1 MDLTGA
7 TCGRY
12 EVWGPIGEG
21 GMSRVWL
28 ARHKHLAVPVILKT
42 LRDFGQHDR
51 AHAHGAPAHP
61 HGTSAQPHA
70 GPAQP
75 HGDPDARGTAPSPAH
90 GGAHAHEPAAAR
102 DGAPASPRAHDDD
115 LTPGDGSSAAL
126 ATGGPFLRLR
136 NEARMMARIP
146 SAKVVRAVDVGVHR
160 GCPYLVQEYIDGLDL
175 AELDAARRRA
185 LRRGLP
191 LWYVCQVTSDVA
203 DALHAAHLTGV
214 LHRDVKPSNLLYSP
228 QIGLRLGD
236 FGIAVTR
243 ELREGVGSGTL
254 RFIAPEAL
262 RGANPT
268 RRADIYSL
276 GATAYDLLYG
286 APPFTELADILGD
299 APVRFPVARSAEEAY
314 FQHVLTKML
323 RRNPDERSHSAHA
336 SERLL
341 GSLARALRPRLPV
354 ISTGRGQWQIDRVR
368 VTCTL
373 GDIVD
378 AEVDGIVN
386 SANDEMRMRS
396 GVGDALR
403 RRGGDVI
410 EEEVLRRGRRALGDC
425 VATGPGA
432 LGCKAVLHAVGGWRE
447 VSCIARTAQRALL
460 LAEELELRT
469 LAVPALGTGM
479 AKVAPEASAFAVASA
494 LKLHLKLGGSRLSE
508 VRFVLY
514 DKITYDLF
522 VEQVGGVFLGD
533 EETSEEQEVA
543 GELAA
548 ALDETVRFGPGSRPH

>member
-42 LRDFGQHDR
+42 LRDFGQDAAGHVHHEQTPPVDDSVSG
-51 AHAHGAPAHP
+51 GA
-61 HGTSAQPHA
+61 SA
-70 GPAQP
+70 GPFA
-75 HGDPDARGTAPSPAH
+75 
-90 GGAHAHEPAAAR
+90 
-102 DGAPASPRAHDDD
+102 
-115 LTPGDGSSAAL
+115 
-126 ATGGPFLRLR
+126 RLR

-175 AELDAARRRA
+175 AELDALRRRA

-214 LHRDVKPSNLLYSP
+214 LHRDVKPSNLLFSP

-243 ELREGVGSGTL
+243 ELRDGMGSGTL

-286 APPFTELADILGD
+286 TPPFTELPDILSD
-299 APVRFPVARSAEEAY
+299 KPVRFPEARSAEEAY
-314 FQHVLTKML
+314 FQHVLTRML

-341 GSLARALRPRLPV
+341 GSLARALRPRMPA
-354 ISTGRGQWQIDRVR
+354 ISLGRGQWLIDKVR
-368 VTCTL
+368 VECVL
-373 GDIVD
+373 GDIAD
-378 AEVDGIVN
+378 AEADGIVN
-386 SANDEMRMRS
+386 SAHDEMKMRA

-410 EEEVLRRGRRALGDC
+410 EEEVLQQGRRALGDC

-432 LGCKAVLHAVGGWRE
+432 LRCKAVLHAVGGWRE
-447 VSCIARTAQRALL
+447 VSCIARTAQRTLL
-460 LAEELELRT
+460 LAEELGLKT

-479 AKVAPEASAFAVASA
+479 ARVAPEASAFAVASA
-494 LKLHLKLGGSRLSE
+494 LRLHLKLGGSRLE
-508 VRFVLY
+508 ALRFVLF
-514 DKITYDLF
+514 DKLTLDLF
-522 VEQVGGVFLGD
+522 IEQVGGVFLGD
-533 EETSEEQEVA
+533 EETSEAQEVA

-548 ALDETVRFGPGSRPH
+548 ALDETVQFGPGSRPL

>member
-1 MDLTGA
+1 MATRAGSVDLSRPRARSFSGIIRRAMDLTGA

-12 EVWGPIGEG
+12 QVWGPIGEG

-42 LRDFGQHDR
+42 LRDFGPHD
-51 AHAHGAPAHP
+51 HASSHG
-61 HGTSAQPHA
+61 
-70 GPAQP
+70 
-75 HGDPDARGTAPSPAH
+75 
-90 GGAHAHEPAAAR
+90 HEHEHEHEHTP
-102 DGAPASPRAHDDD
+102 HDDESEAAVAA
-115 LTPGDGSSAAL
+115 GGS
-126 ATGGPFLRLR
+126 FLRLR

-146 SAKVVRAVDVGVHR
+146 SARVVRAVDVGVHE

-175 AELDAARRRA
+175 AELDALRRRA

-191 LWYVCQVTSDVA
+191 LWYVCHVTSHVA

-228 QIGLRLGD
+228 QVGLRLGD

-243 ELREGVGSGTL
+243 ELRDGVGSGTL
-254 RFIAPEAL
+254 RFIAPESL
-262 RGANPT
+262 RGAPPT

-286 APPFTELADILGD
+286 TPPFTELADLLGD
-299 APVRFPVARSAEEAY
+299 KPVRFPDARSAEEAY
-314 FQHVLTKML
+314 FQHVLAKML

-341 GSLARALRPRLPV
+341 GSLAGALRPKLPA
-354 ISTGRGQWQIDRVR
+354 ISLGRGQWLIDRVR

-373 GDIVD
+373 GDI
-378 AEVDGIVN
+378 AEAEADGIVN
-386 SANDEMRMRS
+386 SAHDEMKMRT

-410 EEEVLRRGRRALGDC
+410 EEEVLKRGRRALGDC

-432 LGCKAVLHAVGGWRE
+432 LRCKAVLHAVGGWRE
-447 VSCIARTAQRALL
+447 VSCIARTAQRTLL
-460 LAEELELRT
+460 LAEELGLET
-469 LAVPALGTGM
+469 LALPALGTGM
-479 AKVAPEASAFAVASA
+479 ARVAPEASAYAVASA
-494 LKLHLKLGGSRLSE
+494 LRLHLMLGGSRLRE
-508 VRFVLY
+508 LRFVLF
-514 DKITYDLF
+514 DRMTHDLF
-522 VEQVGGVFLGD
+522 VDQVGGVFLGD

-548 ALDETVRFGPGSRPH
+548 ALDETVQFGPGSRPR

>member
-42 LRDFGQHDR
+42 LRELGE
-51 AHAHGAPAHP
+51 PAH
-61 HGTSAQPHA
+61 HQRVRREHELVHHDHTREDES
-70 GPAQP
+70 
-75 HGDPDARGTAPSPAH
+75 D
-90 GGAHAHEPAAAR
+90 GGA
-102 DGAPASPRAHDDD
+102 
-115 LTPGDGSSAAL
+115 SSS
-126 ATGGPFLRLR
+126 GPFLRLR

-146 SAKVVRAVDVGVHR
+146 SAKVVRAVDVGVHE
-160 GCPYLVQEYIDGLDL
+160 GFPYLVQEYIDGLDL
-175 AELDAARRRA
+175 AELDALRRRA

-191 LWYVCQVTSDVA
+191 LWYVCLVTSDVA

-228 QIGLRLGD
+228 QVGLRLGD

-243 ELREGVGSGTL
+243 ELRDGAGSGTL

-262 RGANPT
+262 RGAKPT

-286 APPFTELADILGD
+286 TPPFPELSDILSD
-299 APVRFPVARSAEEAY
+299 KPATFPAARSAEEAY
-314 FQHVLTKML
+314 FQHVLAKML
-323 RRNPDERSHSAHA
+323 QRNPDERATSAHA

-341 GSLARALRPRLPV
+341 GSLARALRPKLPA
-354 ISTGRGQWQIDRVR
+354 ISMGRGRWLIDRVR
-368 VTCTL
+368 VSCVL
-373 GDIVD
+373 GDIAD
-378 AEVDGIVN
+378 QEADGIVN
-386 SANDEMRMRS
+386 SAHDEMKMRS

-410 EEEVLRRGRRALGDC
+410 EEEVLRQGRRALGDC
-425 VATGPGA
+425 VSTGPGA
-432 LGCKAVLHAVGGWRE
+432 LKCKAVLHAVGGWRE

-460 LAEELELRT
+460 LAEDLGLKT
-469 LAVPALGTGM
+469 LAIPALGTGM

-494 LKLHLKLGGSRLSE
+494 LKLHLTLGGSRLE
-508 VRFVLY
+508 ELRFVLY
-514 DKITYDLF
+514 DRMTYDLF
-522 VEQVGGVFLGD
+522 AEQVGGVFLGD

-543 GELAA
+543 GALAV
-548 ALDETVRFGPGSRPH
+548 ALDETVQFGPTSRSP

>member
-42 LRDFGQHDR
+42 LRDFGQHGHD
-51 AHAHGAPAHP
+51 HAHP
-61 HGTSAQPHA
+61 H
-70 GPAQP
+70 
-75 HGDPDARGTAPSPAH
+75 AH
-90 GGAHAHEPAAAR
+90 AHAHEHEHEHTPPYDDSSGAA
-102 DGAPASPRAHDDD
+102 
-115 LTPGDGSSAAL
+115 SA
-126 ATGGPFLRLR
+126 GPFGRLR

-146 SAKVVRAVDVGVHR
+146 SAKVVRAVDVGVHE

-175 AELDAARRRA
+175 AELDALRRKA

-191 LWYVCQVTSDVA
+191 LWFVCHVISDVA

-228 QIGLRLGD
+228 QVGLRLGD

-243 ELREGVGSGTL
+243 ELRDGAGSGTL

-262 RGANPT
+262 RGASPT

-299 APVRFPVARSAEEAY
+299 SPARFPDARSAEEAY
-314 FQHVLTKML
+314 FQHVLAKML
-323 RRNPDERSHSAHA
+323 RRDPDERSHSAHA

-341 GSLARALRPRLPV
+341 GSLSRALRPKLPA
-354 ISTGRGQWQIDRVR
+354 IALGRGQWLIDRVR
-368 VTCTL
+368 VTCVL
-373 GDIVD
+373 GDIAD
-378 AEVDGIVN
+378 QEVDGIVN
-386 SANDEMRMRS
+386 SANDEMKMRT

-410 EEEVLRRGRRALGDC
+410 EEEVLRQGRRALGDC

-432 LGCKAVLHAVGGWRE
+432 LKCKAVLHAVGGWRE
-447 VSCIARTAQRALL
+447 VSCIARTAQRTLL
-460 LAEELELRT
+460 LAEDLGLRT
-469 LAVPALGTGM
+469 IAIPALGTGM
-479 AKVAPEASAFAVASA
+479 ARVAAEASAFAVASA

-508 VRFVLY
+508 LRFVLF
-514 DKITYDLF
+514 DRLTYELF

-543 GELAA
+543 GELAV
-548 ALDETVRFGPGSRPH
+548 ALDETVKFGPGSRPRP

>member
-1 MDLTGA
+1 MRVFSGLTIFFDTMAGAMDLTGA

-42 LRDFGQHDR
+42 LRESVQSQVPLD
-51 AHAHGAPAHP
+51 
-61 HGTSAQPHA
+61 
-70 GPAQP
+70 
-75 HGDPDARGTAPSPAH
+75 
-90 GGAHAHEPAAAR
+90 
-102 DGAPASPRAHDDD
+102 
-115 LTPGDGSSAAL
+115 TPGAF
-126 ATGGPFLRLR
+126 ATSGPVGRLL

-146 SAKVVRAVDVGVHR
+146 SAKVVKAVDVGVHE
-160 GCPYLVQEYIDGLDL
+160 GLPYIVQEYVDGLDL
-175 AELDAARRRA
+175 AELDALRRRA

-243 ELREGVGSGTL
+243 DFREGLTSGTL

-262 RGANPT
+262 RGADPT

-286 APPFTELADILGD
+286 NPPFTELADIVGET
-299 APVRFPVARSAEEAY
+299 VVKFPAARSAEEAY
-314 FQHVLTKML
+314 FQHVLAKML
-323 RRNPDERSHSAHA
+323 RRDPHDRSHSAHA

-341 GSLARALRPRLPV
+341 GSLARALRPKLPAV
-354 ISTGRGQWQIDRVR
+354 AMGRGQWIIDRVK
-368 VTCTL
+368 VSCVH
-373 GDIVD
+373 GDI
-378 AEVDGIVN
+378 AEVEADGIVN
-386 SANDEMRMRS
+386 SANDEMKMRS

-403 RRGGDVI
+403 RRGGDEI
-410 EEEVLRRGRRALGDC
+410 EEEATKHGRRALGDC
-425 VATGPGA
+425 LATSPGA
-432 LGCKAVLHAVGGWRE
+432 LKCKALLHAVGAWRE
-447 VSCIARTAQRALL
+447 VSCLARTSQRALL
-460 LAEELELRT
+460 LAEELGLRT
-469 LAVPALGTGM
+469 LAIPALGTGL
-479 AKVAPEASAFAVASA
+479 AKVAPEASAYAVASA
-494 LKLHLKLGGSRLSE
+494 LRLHLLLGGSRIQE

-514 DKITYDLF
+514 DQMTFDLF

-533 EETSEEQEVA
+533 EETGEEQQIASDLSV
-543 GELAA
+543 
-548 ALDETVRFGPGSRPH
+548 ALDETVRFGPAD

>member
-1 MDLTGA
+1 MTSVRKDLAGARPFEDSKIMDLTGA

-42 LRDFGQHDR
+42 LRDMKGHAPD
-51 AHAHGAPAHP
+51 AHGSEDRTPTLD
-61 HGTSAQPHA
+61 G
-70 GPAQP
+70 
-75 HGDPDARGTAPSPAH
+75 GDGS
-90 GGAHAHEPAAAR
+90 PAAASF
-102 DGAPASPRAHDDD
+102 A
-115 LTPGDGSSAAL
+115 
-126 ATGGPFLRLR
+126 RLR

-146 SAKVVRAVDVGVHR
+146 SAKVVRAVDVGVFH
-160 GCPYLVQEYIDGLDL
+160 GLPYLVQEYIDGLDL
-175 AELDAARRRA
+175 AELDALRRRA

-191 LWYVCQVTSDVA
+191 LWFVCQVTSDVA

-243 ELREGVGSGTL
+243 ELQDGAASGTL
-254 RFIAPEAL
+254 RFIAPESL
-262 RGANPT
+262 RGAAPT

-286 APPFTELADILGD
+286 NPPFTELSEIMGTQPA
-299 APVRFPVARSAEEAY
+299 RFPEARSAEEAY
-314 FQHVLTKML
+314 FQHVLAKML
-323 RRNPDERSHSAHA
+323 RRNPEERSHSAHA

-341 GSLARALRPRLPV
+341 GSLARALRPRLPAIAV
-354 ISTGRGQWQIDRVR
+354 GRGRWLIDRVR
-368 VTCTL
+368 VTCEM
-373 GDIVD
+373 GDIAD
-378 AEVDGIVN
+378 QEIDGIVN
-386 SANDEMRMRS
+386 SANDEMLMRS

-403 RRGGDVI
+403 RRGGDII
-410 EEEVLRRGRRALGDC
+410 EEQVLAQGRRALGDC
-425 VATGPGA
+425 VATGPGTLA
-432 LGCKAVLHAVGGWRE
+432 CKAVLHAVGGWRE
-447 VSCIARTAQRALL
+447 VSCIARTAQRTLL
-460 LAEELELRT
+460 LAEDLGLKT

-494 LKLHLKLGGSRLSE
+494 LKLHLKLGGSRLE
-508 VRFVLY
+508 ELRFVLF
-514 DKITYDLF
+514 DRTTYELF

-543 GELAA
+543 GDLAK
-548 ALDETVRFGPGSRPH
+548 ALDETVQFGPGSRPPK